1 MKAERDYSGR
11 SLFQKLGVVS
21 DAHVAI
27 VGPHD
32 PEFVA
37 GLNADL
43 AKAASQALRTE
54 YDLIFVRVDA
64 PRDLPRIA
72 RAAAHL
78 KPSGGLWV
86 IAPKGRGASPSDGE
100 VRAAGIAAGL
110 VDNKISAYSDTHTA
124 TRYVI
129 PVARRTPTILR

>member
-1 MKAERDYSGR
+1 MKVERDYSGR
-11 SLFQKLGVVS
+11 SLFQKLGVVP

-27 VGPHD
+27 VGKHD
-32 PEFVA
+32 PEFVT
-37 GLNADL
+37 GLNAGL
-43 AKAASQALRTE
+43 AKAASQTLRTE

-64 PRDLPRIA
+64 PRDLARIA
-72 RAAAHL
+72 RAAAYL
-78 KPSGGLWV
+78 KSDGALWV
-86 IAPKGRGASPSDGE
+86 IQPKGRGASPSDGE

-129 PVARRTPTILR
+129 PVARRT